1 MHLYMVYNVQHCT
14 VYLYAQHIVPKHDIQ
29 CTILYLILPQVLQRY
44 PIETDIYQLLQL
56 ACQIKDGKL
65 ILHTVPTKENPAP
78 NSTSGRSG
86 ILGSFF
92 SRAKNR

>member
-1 MHLYMVYNVQHCT
+1 MNLTALFT
-14 VYLYAQHIVPKHDIQ
+14 V
-29 CTILYLILPQVLQRY
+29 QVLQRY

-65 ILHTVPTKENPAP
+65 ILHAVPTKDDPNP
-78 NSTSGRSG
+78 NNTSGRSG
-86 ILGSFF
+86 ILGSLF